1 MYLPSELPTPSSS
14 EQLIDREKGKKVID
28 MKKPNDLVLLSPS
41 NSCSVSSVTSE
52 VSGSS
57 NSSSGSSQI
66 PGLKEASSPEKLASL
81 LKNTYAT
88 LRSKERDL
96 KLAAELGRSLLDN
109 NLELKAKHDSL
120 LQQQKQHQQ
129 RWRQPQQQRS
139 GNKNLERIMIPST
152 SILTRSRNANENASR
167 WLERVDS
174 PGGLSDTNSNSS
186 TMRLIPQQQ
195 AHDAIVQMLTEK
207 NKAME
212 ASLENTLADLNKA
225 KLAGNERVEM
235 LQNKVNNLQQRL
247 DHAGTTIEVIEK
259 QRREEN
265 NNNHRRL
272 SISEDNDIANT
283 DAELIAQINKLKT
296 ENQRLLEAKL
306 TAQRKLDEATQNL
319 NQWQHQVQDYEAMNN
334 EYKQQQIACQQQAN
348 EISLLT
354 GAVEDYRSQ
363 LLQCRDNSLVLSD
376 NDDEKVLVQI
386 PNELDN
392 NNNYNNFNGPRP
404 LPAMIASQSTQTNL
418 MSELERAWTKDLG
431 QSSSTPIRSSTIT
444 AADNNDN
451 CAQTLQQQRLQGYL
465 SVDPNK
471 DKLSFTQDYVPLSPK
486 DIRDAWTKELDAVHP
501 LMSRMPST
509 KHYSA
514 QQDDENNSVTTAAT
528 ETVDNLYPPID
539 HSSFSPAVS
548 SSLSSPSSSPS
559 EQLQSPGSF
568 NTPLFRPPP
577 SIKRSYAG
585 AESIYAQISTSGTT
599 NNVVG
604 KVFMASTYAPRKRKL
619 HSQYQHQHHQQS
631 GLFIMII
638 QKIWGWYR
646 FSLILFLAV
655 LINLWQGPDAIL
667 EK

>member
-1 MYLPSELPTPSSS
+1 MYLPSELPTPSNS
-14 EQLIDREKGKKVID
+14 EQLIDREKGKNVID
-28 MKKPNDLVLLSPS
+28 MKRPNDLVLLSPS

-52 VSGSS
+52 ASGSS
-57 NSSSGSSQI
+57 NSSNSSSQI
-66 PGLKEASSPEKLASL
+66 PGLREASSPEKLAAL

-129 RWRQPQQQRS
+129 RWGQPQQQRS
-139 GNKNLERIMIPST
+139 ENKSPERIMIPST

-174 PGGLSDTNSNSS
+174 PGGLSDTSNNSS

-212 ASLENTLADLNKA
+212 ASLETTLVDLNKA

-247 DHAGTTIEVIEK
+247 DHAGNTIEVIEK

-265 NNNHRRL
+265 NNHRRL
-272 SISEDNDIANT
+272 SISEDDDIATT
-283 DAELIAQINKLKT
+283 DAELIAQINKLKA
-296 ENQRLLEAKL
+296 ENQRLLEAKS

-319 NQWQHQVQDYEAMNN
+319 NQWQQQVQDYEAMNA
-334 EYKQQQIACQQQAN
+334 EYQQQQIACQQQAN

-363 LLQCRDNSLVLSD
+363 LVQCCDNSLVLSD

-386 PNELDN
+386 PNEHDN
-392 NNNYNNFNGPRP
+392 NNNNNNFNGPRP

-418 MSELERAWTKDLG
+418 LSELERAWTKDLN
-431 QSSSTPIRSSTIT
+431 QSSSTPIRSTIKT
-444 AADNNDN
+444 ADNNDN
-451 CAQTLQQQRLQGYL
+451 CAQTLQQQQLQGCL
-465 SVDPNK
+465 SVNINE
-471 DKLSFTQDYVPLSPK
+471 DKLSFTQEYVPLSPK

-509 KHYSA
+509 KRYSA
-514 QQDDENNSVTTAAT
+514 PQEDENSSVTTAAP
-528 ETVDNLYPPID
+528 ETVDNLYPPIH

-548 SSLSSPSSSPS
+548 YSLSSPSSSSS
-559 EQLQSPGSF
+559 EQLQSSASY
-568 NTPLFRPPP
+568 NVPLFRPPP
-577 SIKRSYAG
+577 SMKRGYAG
-585 AESIYAQISTSGTT
+585 AESIYAQISTSGST

-604 KVFMASTYAPRKRKL
+604 KVFMASTYSPRKRKL
-619 HSQYQHQHHQQS
+619 HNQYQHHHHQQS
-631 GLFIMII
+631 SFFIMII